1 MSNVYPVYK
10 SNDNIKASLD
20 NHLDTLLE
28 AAKGSNKALG
38 RINKAYDGIMLQL
51 IKACKGEVELTK
63 GQSDAIKIVLNEQKH
78 LSKVVADLE
87 ELLKKVQAVEAVEG
101 GQQPTTTPN
110 TPPKPFDPRQF
121 KSTKF

>member
-51 IKACKGEVELTK
+51 IKACKGEIELTK

-87 ELLKKVQAVEAVEG
+87 ELLKKVQAVEA